1 MKPTKS
7 DDRRPRRKGPRGKS
21 QGGPGKSQGAQE
33 GRPRSQS
40 GRGSSRP
47 EDTFQEARYL
57 KHLTEEQVPVAI
69 TTWEGDEF
77 VGRVEYYDRAFLRLT
92 RDNAA
97 NVFVF
102 KKDIKYLREEA

>member
-1 MKPTKS
+1 MNPAQS
-7 DDRRPRRKGPRGKS
+7 DNSRPRRKGARGKP
-21 QGGPGKSQGAQE
+21 QGGRGPSQE
-33 GRPRSQS
+33 GRTRNQA

-57 KHLTEEQVPVAI
+57 KHLTEKQVPVSI

-97 NVFVF
+97 NIFIF
-102 KKDIKYLREEA
+102 KKDIKYLREDA

>member
-1 MKPTKS
+1 MKPTNS
-7 DDRRPRRKGPRGKS
+7 DSRSARRKGARGKP
-21 QGGPGKSQGAQE
+21 QGG
-33 GRPRSQS
+33 RPPT
-40 GRGSSRP
+40 RGDRASSRP

-57 KHLTEEQVPVAI
+57 KQLKEKQVGVAV

-92 RDNAA
+92 RDNAP

-102 KKDIKYLREEA
+102 KKDIKCLREEA